1 MWYTGDVDVKAGEN
15 SGVAPSGDDPALVEQ
30 VYEQLRAIAQR
41 QIVEERPGHT
51 LQATALVHEAYL
63 RLEKAG
69 VSWSSPG
76 AYYVAAAEAMRRILI
91 EHARRRGAAKRGGGG
106 RDGGP
111 GRAAAGLVDLGGV
124 LDLAAAD
131 DPEEIVSLDA
141 AITRLEEQTPV
152 AGAVVRLRFFAGLT
166 VEQTARALGVSSRTV
181 NREWRYGRAWLYRA
195 LTEE

>member
-1 MWYTGDVDVKAGEN
+1 VEIKADENGDMAPGAG
-15 SGVAPSGDDPALVEQ
+15 DPALVEQ

-63 RLEKAG
+63 RLAKAG
-69 VSWSSPG
+69 VSWSTPG
-76 AYYVAAAEAMRRILI
+76 AYYTAAAEAMRRILI
-91 EHARRRGAAKRGGGG
+91 EHARQRGALRRGGG
-106 RDGGP
+106 RS
-111 GRAAAGLVDLGGV
+111 ASSLVDLGSV
-124 LDLAAAD
+124 LDLAAAE

-141 AITRLEEQTPV
+141 AIVRLEEQTPM

-195 LTEE
+195 LTVE